1 MNCEEFLQQFRE
13 ALDGKVSEQIIQDNV
28 EYYNSYIKGQILNG
42 NSESE
47 VLGRLGDPRLLAKTI
62 EKSSKFAEEDKGEK
76 KEYDTSKGNGIFGQN
91 KAGFDSHIK
100 LPLWLILCVV
110 MIIFVIGLRIAFRVI
125 IYFMPLI
132 LILMTAWYIYKL
144 IRDWIS
150 G

>member
-1 MNCEEFLQQFRE
+1 MNCEEFLRQFRE
-13 ALDGKVSEQIIQDNV
+13 ALDGRVSEQIIQDNI

-62 EKSSKFAEEDKGEK
+62 EKSSKFAEEDKEEK
-76 KEYDTSKGNGIFGQN
+76 KEYEASKGSGIFRQN
-91 KAGFDSHIK
+91 KVG
-100 LPLWLILCVV
+100 LWLIICIV
-110 MIIFVIGLRIAFRVI
+110 MIIVVIGLQIAFRVI

-144 IRDWIS
+144 VRRWIS

>member
-1 MNCEEFLQQFRE
+1 MNCEEFLRQFRE
-13 ALDGKVSEQIIQDNV
+13 ALDGRVSEQIIQDNI

-62 EKSSKFAEEDKGEK
+62 EKSSKFAEEDKEEK
-76 KEYDTSKGNGIFGQN
+76 KEYEESKGSGIFRQN
-91 KAGFDSHIK
+91 KVG
-100 LPLWLILCVV
+100 LWLIICIV
-110 MIIFVIGLRIAFRVI
+110 MIIVVIGLQIAFRVI

-144 IRDWIS
+144 VRRWIS

>member
-1 MNCEEFLQQFRE
+1 MNCEEFLRQFRE
-13 ALDGKVSEQIIQDNV
+13 ALDGRVSEQIIQDNV

-62 EKSSKFAEEDKGEK
+62 EKSSKFAEEDKEEK
-76 KEYDTSKGNGIFGQN
+76 KEYEESKGSGIFRQN
-91 KAGFDSHIK
+91 RIG
-100 LPLWLILCVV
+100 LWLIICVV
-110 MIIFVIGLRIAFRVI
+110 MIIVVIGLQIAFRVI

-144 IRDWIS
+144 VRHWIS